1 MRKGLTV
8 CICMLSAIK
17 ADDSNLWT
25 GIECSVQ
32 MCFNKTLLKQ
42 FLMLDYNHLIVH
54 TLMKESSKYN
64 IKRQLAQTILT
75 SIKYRKIKSQ
85 RHSSIVRDTGSKFN
99 PFMSNGIS
107 HP

>member
-17 ADDSNLWT
+17 AGDSYFFHTAIALWT

-32 MCFNKTLLKQ
+32 ISFDEPLLRQ

-64 IKRQLAQTILT
+64 IERQLAQTI
-75 SIKYRKIKSQ
+75 
-85 RHSSIVRDTGSKFN
+85 
-99 PFMSNGIS
+99 
-107 HP
+107 